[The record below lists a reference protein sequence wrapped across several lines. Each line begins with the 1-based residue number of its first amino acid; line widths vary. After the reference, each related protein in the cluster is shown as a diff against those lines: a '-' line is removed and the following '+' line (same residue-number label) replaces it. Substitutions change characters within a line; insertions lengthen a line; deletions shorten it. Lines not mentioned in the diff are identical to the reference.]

1 MPKTASIGF
10 STDAFHAGQDSY
22 SPVSLVYFDRAPFK
36 FTGKITTFY
45 VKYQCPDLSMTFNAA
60 EIGGKGGRVRLG
72 VRLSVGPLF
81 PPPSPISLPF
91 PYAESADAATIS
103 GYFGK
108 GDSFGQALGE
118 FSPAHADHTEQ
129 NHAALVRRYAP
140 GDWRL

>member
-1 MPKTASIGF
+1 MPKTELIGF

-45 VKYQCPDLSMTFNAA
+45 VKYQCPDLSMKFNAA
-60 EIGGKGGRVRLG
+60 EIGKKE
-72 VRLSVGPLF
+72 VGSDWESGCQSDPYF
-81 PPPSPISLPF
+81 PPSPISLLF
-91 PYAESADAATIS
+91 PYAKSGDAATIS

-118 FSPAHADHTEQ
+118 FSPAHADHTEP